1 MVNTYASYA
10 DIKAIC
16 PFIDQILTG
25 TDEFYVQRLAANIWI
40 DNAVRTAAGRLHRL
54 PVVVCPRIVRACAYK
69 AASEILMTQITP
81 MQSDN
86 AYEHMAAKFQRVA
99 ENELSTLVVRTR
111 CEDGTTEHIDLS
123 FRRRGE
129 HG

>member
-1 MVNTYASYA
+1 MIKTYASYA

-16 PFIDQILTG
+16 PFIDQLQPG
-25 TDEFYVQRLAANIWI
+25 EDEFFVQRVAANIWL
-40 DNAVRTAAGRLHRL
+40 DNAVRAATGGHTRHS
-54 PVVVCPRIVRACAYK
+54 VVACPRVVRACAYK

-99 ENELSTLVVRTR
+99 ESELTTMTVRTR
-111 CEDGTTEHIDLS
+111 CDGESSHHIDLS
-123 FRRRGE
+123 VHKRGY